1 MKKLSSLLLPVLLL
15 PGLAFA
21 KSDACEIREETVDPA
36 TQEKTIK
43 TKWEKISHSV
53 NYANMSVGRVSGIS
67 VGDDKYLGVRFPVNF
82 RYVLPEDYE
91 TKLED
96 TTILS
101 NRGRYGEG
109 VKWFASELKRN
120 PTVVPAGSKL
130 RIILEDRTEV
140 VLETDQ
146 DFRAAPNNFKV
157 EKPGSGDNKSSF
169 FQTKTTAELRYALD
183 ADAISSLTSQPIM
196 NMRVA
201 TGYQYMP
208 FGRANLVWDDPRIS
222 KKTKLTVQ
230 RVLKCVL

>member
-1 MKKLSSLLLPVLLL
+1 
-15 PGLAFA
+15 LAFA

-53 NYANMSVGRVSGIS
+53 NYANMTVGRVSGIS
-67 VGDDKYLGVRFPVNF
+67 VGDDKYLGVRMPVTF
-82 RYVLPEDYE
+82 RHVLPADYE

-101 NRGRYGEG
+101 NKDRYKEG
-109 VKWFASELKRN
+109 VAWFASELKRN

-140 VLETDQ
+140 VLETAQ
-146 DFRAAPNNFKV
+146 DFRAAPNNFKI
-157 EKPGSGDNKSSF
+157 ELHNSAYKKSAF
-169 FQTKTTAELRYALD
+169 FLTKTTAELRYALD

-201 TGYQYMP
+201 TGYQYIT

-230 RVLKCVL
+230 KVLKCVL